1 MRISDWSSDVCSS
14 DLRDIGDYD
23 VGKHGDDGLLA
34 FTLVGVNGT
43 ETISRIK
50 YASQLQESALAK
62 ARWTLGDHQF
72 QLSYIGTWIDYENT
86 SDMRSSSAD
95 EPWAH
100 LGSSHLASE
109 HFAFDYSWKPDRDW
123 VDLKR
128 SDEHHSELQSL
139 FIFSPALF

>member
-72 QLSYIGTWIDYENT
+72 QLSYIGTWIAYENP
-86 SDMRSSSAD
+86 SDLRLSESRRLGKCFFSTCFFWLSS
-95 EPWAH
+95 
-100 LGSSHLASE
+100 
-109 HFAFDYSWKPDRDW
+109 FF
-123 VDLKR
+123 
-128 SDEHHSELQSL
+128 
-139 FIFSPALF
+139 